1 MNENQ
6 FLHLPAIIQGC
17 REGNEKCWE
26 LLYKSY
32 YGYVMS
38 IALRYLSRKQLAE
51 EAVNDSF
58 LKVFNHINNY
68 DTVKSFKTWIG
79 QITVNTC
86 IDLLR
91 KESRFLRADNDQ
103 LPEYSVNETI
113 TGKLNYV
120 SILKGLDNLPMLQRL
135 VFNMYEIE
143 GYSHAEISEKL
154 DIPES
159 SSRTYLTR
167 AKKKLQI
174 YYQEL
179 IKEKNARL

>member
-1 MNENQ
+1 
-6 FLHLPAIIQGC
+6 
-17 REGNEKCWE
+17 
-26 LLYKSY
+26 
-32 YGYVMS
+32 MS

-135 VFNMYEIE
+135 VF
-143 GYSHAEISEKL
+143 L
-154 DIPES
+154 F
-159 SSRTYLTR
+159 
-167 AKKKLQI
+167 Q
-174 YYQEL
+174 
-179 IKEKNARL
+179 